1 MERPNL
7 LNTKQNMELHYYHI
21 NSTIKFHQTAE
32 LVGNECREGSAIAL
46 YDNSQLVDG
55 KQSNMTFLN
64 NRAQT
69 YGGAL
74 SAYDSAI
81 IVSTKAR
88 MIFTENEG
96 YDGGALALHNTT
108 LLTLQP

>member
-1 MERPNL
+1 
-7 LNTKQNMELHYYHI
+7 
-21 NSTIKFHQTAE
+21 
-32 LVGNECREGSAIAL
+32 
-46 YDNSQLVDG
+46 
-55 KQSNMTFLN
+55 MTFLN